1 MSSHESPSGHEPP
14 EHQPPGL
21 EPSEHQPPELEPPE
35 HQPPELEPSEHQPPE
50 LEPPELE
57 LAERLA
63 ADRPV
68 PAAEF
73 RGVLGRHLAA
83 RDPGYGPRPAHL
95 HAAVWM
101 SLAAGCVLAA
111 LGALVAVGAL

>member
-21 EPSEHQPPELEPPE
+21 EPSEHQPPELE
-35 HQPPELEPSEHQPPE
+35 PPE